1 MESSDV
7 RNILQ
12 TYTDQINKALDALRD
27 DVAWSVEYDD
37 QFSTIT
43 KAEVVQVYT
52 EWTEWTKQEIKK
64 VLEELTNGN
73 K

>member
-7 RNILQ
+7 RNIL
-12 TYTDQINKALDALRD
+12 TAYTEKIGETLDALRD
-27 DVAWSVEYDD
+27 DVVWSTEYDD
-37 QFSTIT
+37 QFSTIS

-52 EWTEWTKQEIKK
+52 DWVKQAINK
-64 VLEELTNGN
+64 VLEAMVNE

>member
-7 RNILQ
+7 RNIL
-12 TYTDQINKALDALRD
+12 TAYTEKIGETLDALRD
-27 DVAWSVEYDD
+27 DVVWSTEYDD

-52 EWTEWTKQEIKK
+52 DWVKQAINK
-64 VLEELTNGN
+64 VLEGMTNE

>member
-52 EWTEWTKQEIKK
+52 DWVKQAINK
-64 VLEELTNGN
+64 VLEGMTNE

>member
-52 EWTEWTKQEIKK
+52 EWTKQEIKK
-64 VLEELTNGN
+64 VLEELTNG
-73 K
+73 KK

>member
-37 QFSTIT
+37 QFSTIS

-52 EWTEWTKQEIKK
+52 DWVKQAINK
-64 VLEELTNGN
+64 VLEAMVNE

>member
-1 MESSDV
+1 MDSSDV

-12 TYTDQINKALDALRD
+12 TYANQINEALDKLRD

-37 QFSTIT
+37 QFSGIS

-52 EWTEWTKQEIKK
+52 EWTKQEVKK
-64 VLEELTNGN
+64 VMEELTNG
-73 K
+73 KRS